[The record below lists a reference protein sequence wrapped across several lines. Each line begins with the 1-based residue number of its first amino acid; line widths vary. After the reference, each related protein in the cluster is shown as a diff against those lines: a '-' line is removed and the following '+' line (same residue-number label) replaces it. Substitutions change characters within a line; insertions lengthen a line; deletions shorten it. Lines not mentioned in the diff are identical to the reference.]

1 MPILKSSEVPK
12 TPTRGMTFRLPS
24 EKLDQLRKYLKQEI
38 SLLIHCLSFRLEP
51 LVRRPTFTMYSSYWI
66 CESMIVLC

>member
-1 MPILKSSEVPK
+1 MSILKSSEVPK

-38 SLLIHCLSFRLEP
+38 SLLIYCLSLPIRLRLEP
-51 LVRRPTFTMYSSYWI
+51 LVRCPTFTMYFS
-66 CESMIVLC
+66 